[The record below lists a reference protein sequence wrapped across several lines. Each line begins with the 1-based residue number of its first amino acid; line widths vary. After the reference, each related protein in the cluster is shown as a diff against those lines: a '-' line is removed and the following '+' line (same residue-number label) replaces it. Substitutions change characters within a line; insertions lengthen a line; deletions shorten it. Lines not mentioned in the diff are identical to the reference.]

1 MLYNANNPVLR
12 IIGIEHLRLDGGVFE
27 VPSRAYSAL
36 AFRIHGK
43 AAICSGENEYCI
55 NTNDIL
61 YMPQNISYTAQYTD
75 TEMLVIHFITAQND
89 PAPQVYSFG
98 NVEQVYKL
106 FLQAH
111 ALWQNK
117 EPGFAVYA
125 MAQLYMILGVIQE
138 KSAET
143 NQPRHFLDAI
153 SFINANYK
161 NSDLS
166 IDMICAG
173 SGINATVFR
182 QLFNQYYQKTPIQY
196 ITELRLEYA
205 RNLISTGTPIENAAY
220 EGGFNDSK
228 YFARVVKKHFG
239 CTPRELK
246 NYGK

>member
-1 MLYNANNPVLR
+1 MEKKKYYYIDFIRIFSMLSVIMLHVCADVLWAGK
-12 IIGIEHLRLDGGVFE
+12 IDGVWHF
-27 VPSRAYSAL
+27 SNILSAL
-36 AFRIHGK
+36 
-43 AAICSGENEYCI
+43 CSASVP
-55 NTNDIL
+55 L
-61 YMPQNISYTAQYTD
+61 FFMISGA
-75 TEMLVIHFITAQND
+75 MLLSD
-89 PAPQVYSFG
+89 
-98 NVEQVYKL
+98 EK
-106 FLQAH
+106 
-111 ALWQNK
+111 NK

-125 MAQLYMILGVIQE
+125 MAQLYMILGVIHE

-220 EGGFNDSK
+220 ESGFNDSK